1 MSALRSLVLW
11 LQRTFDLLDC
21 VLGAALTLVTTGAY
35 LLWGAGWACLVLGG
49 LLLLLLVFGLP
60 AHKTS

>member
-11 LQRTFDLLDC
+11 LRRTFDLLDC
-21 VLGAALTLVTTGAY
+21 VLGTALTLVTTGAY

-49 LLLLLLVFGLP
+49 LLLLLLVLGLP
-60 AHKTS
+60 AQKTS